1 MKEIDKKVLRAALY
15 IRVSSE
21 EQVRHGYSLNS
32 QKERLIE
39 YCKQQGYKVT
49 KIYTDEGKSAR
60 TKLKNRKE
68 LIKLVEDAK
77 EKKFDRVIFWRLDRW
92 FRNIADYYK
101 IQEILDVNHIDW
113 ECSDEEY
120 NTTTSNGRLHLNIKL
135 SIAQN
140 ESDQTG
146 DRIRFNFSS
155 MIKNGRA
162 IQGSH
167 CMPLGYKVDGEEK
180 NKHVIKNEDDAVIV
194 EDMFEHFSA
203 YSSIRKTLIYI
214 NEKYNRTIHYDCMR
228 NYIKNE
234 LYTGK
239 YKDIENYC
247 EPYISKEQFVDNLTK
262 IKRNVKT
269 NEKKYDYIFSS
280 LIKCRCC
287 GYNMSG
293 FTHRTTRPKYNRV
306 YKNHAYRC
314 NRSYN
319 SKLCENRSPILEHKL
334 EDYLLNN
341 IQNDLKNYIIDVES
355 ISNVEIKKVVDVKQI
370 KNKIDR
376 LSELYIDGKI
386 SKEKY
391 DNDYSKFKESI
402 SSFEQTEKVKRDLSI
417 YDSLLDNTALEIYNK
432 LNNDSKRAFWSRYID
447 YIERD
452 EQLKFIVHFK

>member
-1 MKEIDKKVLRAALY
+1 MKETNKKILRVALY

-39 YCKQQGYKVT
+39 YCKQMHYKVVD
-49 KIYTDEGKSAR
+49 IYADEGKTAR

-68 LIKLVEDAK
+68 LLRLIEDAK

-101 IQEILDVNHIDW
+101 VQEILDINNIDW

-167 CMPLGYKVDGEEK
+167 CMPLGYMVYGEEK
-180 NKHVIKNEDDAVIV
+180 NKRVVKDPDAEKIVI
-194 EDMFEHFSA
+194 DMFEHFA
-203 YSSIRKTLIYI
+203 NYNSIRKTMLYI
-214 NEKYNRTIHYDCMR
+214 NKKYNRSIHYDSMN
-228 NYIKNE
+228 NYLKNE

-239 YKDIENYC
+239 YKEIENYC
-247 EPYISKEQFVDNLTK
+247 EPYINYEAFLENQKR
-262 IKRNVKT
+262 IKCNVKS
-269 NEKKYDYIFSS
+269 NERRYEYIFSG

-287 GYNMSG
+287 GNNFTG
-293 FTHRTTRPKYNRV
+293 FTHRTTRPKYNKV
-306 YKNHAYRC
+306 YTNHAYRC
-314 NRSYN
+314 NKSFN
-319 SKLCENRSPILEHKL
+319 TNLCSNRSPIFENKL
-334 EDYLLNN
+334 EQYLLQN
-341 IQNDLKNYIIDVES
+341 IKKDLSNYIINIER
-355 ISNVEIKKVVDVKQI
+355 ISGVDDVKIIDIEKI
-370 KNKIDR
+370 KSKLNR
-376 LSELYIDGKI
+376 LSELYIEGRIAKDKYDQEYNKYNEEIKI
-386 SKEKY
+386 SKKQEK
-391 DNDYSKFKESI
+391 KE
-402 SSFEQTEKVKRDLSI
+402 RDLSI
-417 YDSLLDNTALEIYNK
+417 YDALLDNTALNIYDK
-432 LNNDSKRAFWSRYID
+432 LNNDSKRAFWSKYID